1 MLKSFKSV
9 AMEDFKVTMTVPLAG
24 TVLSMFAICA
34 SHGSTL
40 TFSHATKCNANGI
53 TLAGF
58 WVCTNKYVT

>member
-9 AMEDFKVTMTVPLAG
+9 AMEDFKVTMTVPLA
-24 TVLSMFAICA
+24 AICA
-34 SHGSTL
+34 SHGSML